1 MWASRTLSGKLND
14 PTVIVAP
21 GRPAAGACADEP
33 PPAEAVHAAHST
45 DSARQTERRTTPR
58 PCILS
63 SCALQP
69 WAGQY
74 PRQERAEAATVNREA
89 HILSLQQT
97 NSVAVSGP
105 PALWIRPGCGVMMGL
120 SQGVS

>member
-63 SCALQP
+63 SCAFP
-69 WAGQY
+69 PRAGQY
-74 PRQERAEAATVNREA
+74 PRQERAEAATVTREA
-89 HILSLQQT
+89 QNTLIAANKRHGGFQPAC
-97 NSVAVSGP
+97 AVDNGR
-105 PALWIRPGCGVMMGL
+105 AV
-120 SQGVS
+120 V

>member
-33 PPAEAVHAAHST
+33 CPPEAVHAAHSMA
-45 DSARQTERRTTPR
+45 SARQTERRASPR

-63 SCALQP
+63 SCALP
-69 WAGQY
+69 PRAGQCLRAGTGRKQ
-74 PRQERAEAATVNREA
+74 PPSTGRLSIFSLRQIND
-89 HILSLQQT
+89 
-97 NSVAVSGP
+97 VA
-105 PALWIRPGCGVMMGL
+105 LFLPGCAVDN
-120 SQGVS
+120 